1 MILSKPVAPLVV
13 ADVSGRCAD
22 HSRPILSRV
31 LDATNHRGS
40 SIKLVRGEPGVRIC
54 PWVTGGATTFAATN
68 GDHLTAERSQA
79 VALSKYI
86 SEFCRSLAESKK

>member
-1 MILSKPVAPLVV
+1 MMLWKPVASLVV

-40 SIKLVRGEPGVRIC
+40 STKLVRGEPGVSIC
-54 PWVTGGATTFAATN
+54 PWVTGGATAFAATN
-68 GDHLTAERSQA
+68 GDHLTGKRSQA
-79 VALSKYI
+79 VALSRYI
-86 SEFCRSLAESKK
+86 SESCRWLAESKK

>member
-54 PWVTGGATTFAATN
+54 PWVTGGATTFAARN
-68 GDHLTAERSQA
+68 GDHLTAERWQA
-79 VALSKYI
+79 VALSRYI
-86 SEFCRSLAESKK
+86 SESCRWLAESKK